1 MSSEKY
7 IGYLESQ
14 IANTMWPSGLCR
26 EERKPF
32 QQVCLRLETARFD
45 SPLLLDIAFAML
57 QAVQKGQEA
66 IGRFVAAGV
75 STIW

>member
-1 MSSEKY
+1 MNQEKY

-14 IANTMWPSGLCR
+14 IADTMWPSRTMSRGEEAVPASLPQTGDRQVGL
-26 EERKPF
+26 P
-32 QQVCLRLETARFD
+32 LTARH
-45 SPLLLDIAFAML
+45 SFAML

>member
-1 MSSEKY
+1 MN
-7 IGYLESQ
+7 IHP
-14 IANTMWPSGLCR
+14 NTMWPSGLCR
-26 EERKPF
+26 EERNPF
-32 QQVCLRLETARFD
+32 QQVCLRLETAGFD
-45 SPLLLDIAFAML
+45 SSLTARHSFAML

>member
-1 MSSEKY
+1 MDNTKY

-14 IANTMWPSGLCR
+14 IADTMWPSGLCR

-32 QQVCLRLETARFD
+32 QQVYPRLETARFD
-45 SPLLLDIAFAML
+45 SPLIARHSFAML

-66 IGRFVAAGV
+66 IGRFEATGV
-75 STIW
+75 GTIW

>member
-1 MSSEKY
+1 MNIKY
-7 IGYLESQ
+7 IGYLALE

>member
-1 MSSEKY
+1 MDIKY

-14 IANTMWPSGLCR
+14 IADTMWPSGLCR

-45 SPLLLDIAFAML
+45 SLLTARHSFAML

-66 IGRFVAAGV
+66 IGRFVAARV